1 MKLRAAVLTCAGAV
15 VLLATLAVPASA
27 NAVAPVSATSA
38 AGRPSVSS
46 VSPVAGPVG
55 GGTTITIHGAR
66 FAKGA
71 AVTVGGKRAGKVR
84 VKSATVLTTVVPA
97 HTAGSTAIVVTE
109 RAGASGGA
117 VLFDYL
123 NKPVISGLS
132 SHSGPVGGRQVVMI
146 TGRNFSYVTAVL
158 FGTLPGKVLAG
169 GTPSKIRVQAPVSWA
184 STVEVTVKTMGG
196 TSARST
202 AGRYTFQNPTAQLN
216 GRVTAA
222 TGTVV
227 AAPADVTAVTGG
239 PRVALT
245 TAPWTVTLTA
255 TAPVPAVGQPFL
267 LRPGGT
273 VYPGGLAGTV
283 TADDVATNTITV
295 TPSTLDAAVAS
306 ASAMFSG
313 PLGNASAA
321 GPVTVTSTATQPGAH
336 RAVRP
341 AAAALTSEIDF
352 GSIDASEAA
361 CEGPG
366 GEPVKVTGSF
376 SLTLTNVE
384 AHVQVDTGSSYTTPF
399 VDVWVSYQPTIA
411 VSITAAAEASCSLP
425 PTFQNEHEK
434 LFFLGDT
441 GATIAIAPDAS
452 FTVSVAGTVTFSQ
465 HSYRF
470 LGLVSNPDGS
480 ISRLEGQRSDPAK
493 VTVSGQLKAE
503 AYAGVQIQLGELNVI
518 GVGMSIGGGVAGTAE
533 SDWPPLV
540 CLSAYP
546 YLRGTLYAYLNL
558 WVKEW
563 KLQGF
568 QVELDLNGI
577 NSCSPSIAMHAW
589 GETGPSYFGS
599 SPQSGPVPVPGSDAS
614 FALGN
619 TFTYALEQDGTV
631 DSLNPSSFDRTPVPG
646 LAGIT
651 ALAAN
656 SDDTVYALR
665 DDGRV
670 LAWNP
675 PQDLNNKPEN
685 GNADGALGDGT
696 TKDSASPVL
705 VHGVTTAIAISAG
718 ADTAYALL
726 SNGTVM
732 AWGGN
737 EVNQLGD
744 GKYEP
749 YVTAPQLIP
758 GLSGVRQ
765 VAGAWQGAFAVLDDG
780 TVMKWG
786 CDAAAASVSPTGV
799 HLVQTTPA
807 PVPDVTHAIAVAGGA
822 YAGYALTASGAVWS
836 WGTSFL
842 GSLGRGN
849 NKGDWYNPAL
859 IPGLPRITAIASS
872 QYQAGYAL
880 TGDGHVYT
888 WGDLTGIT
896 TGAHNAPVEMP
907 GLSQVLTVGA
917 GLNAAWAASEAS

>member
-1 MKLRAAVLTCAGAV
+1 MKLRAALVALAGAV
-15 VLLATLAVPASA
+15 MLLATMAIPKSAVAAEQLPDASA
-27 NAVAPVSATSA
+27 T
-38 AGRPSVSS
+38 GRPSVAS
-46 VSPVAGPVG
+46 VSPVAGPLG
-55 GGTTITIHGAR
+55 GGTTITIHGTR
-66 FAKGA
+66 FARGA
-71 AVTVGGKRAGKVR
+71 NVSVGGKRAGRIR
-84 VKSATVLTTVVPA
+84 VKSATVLTAVVPA
-97 HTAGSTAIVVTE
+97 HKAGAAAIVVTE
-109 RAGASGGA
+109 KAGVSTGA
-117 VLFDYL
+117 VRFKYL
-123 NKPVISGLS
+123 NKPVISGMS
-132 SHSGPVGGRQVVMI
+132 AHSGPVSGGQLVTI
-146 TGRNFSYVTAVL
+146 TGRNLSYATAVL
-158 FGTLPGKVLAG
+158 FGGLPGKVLPG
-169 GTPSKIRVQAPVSWA
+169 GTPGRIRVHAPVSWA
-184 STVEVTVKTMGG
+184 ASVYVTVKTLGG
-196 TSARST
+196 ATAHSA
-202 AGRYTFQNPTAQLN
+202 AARYAFQNPRAQLS

-227 AAPADVTAVTGG
+227 AAPGDVAAVAGG
-239 PRVALT
+239 PAVALA
-245 TAPWTVTLTA
+245 TAPWTVTLKA
-255 TAPVPAVGQPFL
+255 TAPVPAVGQAFL

-283 TADDVATNTITV
+283 TAADAATNTITV

-306 ASAMFSG
+306 ATATFSG

-321 GPVTVTSTATQPGAH
+321 GPATRASTRTRLGAH
-336 RAVRP
+336 P
-341 AAAALTSEIDF
+341 AGTSPGALTSEIDF
-352 GSIDASEAA
+352 GSIDASEAT

-399 VDVWVSYQPTIA
+399 VEVWVSYQPTIA
-411 VSITAAAEASCSLP
+411 VSITASAEASCSLP
-425 PTFQNEHEK
+425 PAFQNEHEK

-568 QVELDLNGI
+568 QVELDLSGI
-577 NSCSPSIAMHAW
+577 SSCSPSITMHAW

-614 FALGN
+614 FALGS
-619 TFTYALEQDGTV
+619 TFTYALEEDGTV
-631 DSLNPSSFDRTPVPG
+631 DSINPSSFNRTPVPG

-651 ALAAN
+651 ALASN

-696 TKDSASPVL
+696 TKDSAAPVL
-705 VHGVTTAIAISAG
+705 VRGITNAIAVSAG

-765 VAGAWQGAFAVLDDG
+765 VAGAAQGAFAVLDDG

-872 QYQAGYAL
+872 QNQAGYAL
-880 TGDGHVYT
+880 ASDGHVYT
-888 WGDLTGIT
+888 WGDLTELT
-896 TGAHNAPVEMP
+896 TAAHNAPVEVP
-907 GLSQVLTVGA
+907 GLSQVLTIGA
-917 GLNAAWAASEAS
+917 GMFAAWAASNGS

>member
-1 MKLRAAVLTCAGAV
+1 MKLRAALVAIAGAV
-15 VLLATLAVPASA
+15 ILLATVAIPESADAAGRVPDASA
-27 NAVAPVSATSA
+27 T
-38 AGRPSVSS
+38 GRPSVAS
-46 VSPVAGPVG
+46 VSPAAGPLG

-66 FAKGA
+66 FSGGA
-71 AVTVGGKRAGKVR
+71 AVTVGGKRAGRVR
-84 VKSATVLTTVVPA
+84 VKSATVLTAVVPA
-97 HTAGSTAIVVTE
+97 HMAGAAAIVVTE
-109 RAGASGGA
+109 KAGASTGA
-117 VLFDYL
+117 VRFEYL
-123 NKPVISGLS
+123 SKPAISGMS
-132 SHSGPVGGRQVVMI
+132 AHSGPVSGGQVVTI
-146 TGRNFSYVTAVL
+146 TGRNLSYATAVL
-158 FGTLPGKVLAG
+158 FGSLPGKVLPG
-169 GTPSKIRVQAPVSWA
+169 GTPAKIRVQVPVSWA
-184 STVEVTVKTMGG
+184 ASVYVTVKTLGG
-196 TSARST
+196 TTARS
-202 AGRYTFQNPTAQLN
+202 AADWYTFQNPRAQLS
-216 GRVTAA
+216 GRVSAA
-222 TGTVV
+222 IGTVV
-227 AAPADVTAVTGG
+227 AAPADVAAVAGG
-239 PRVALT
+239 PAVALA
-245 TAPWTVTLTA
+245 TAPWTVTLKA
-255 TAPVPAVGQPFL
+255 TAPVPAVGQAFL

-283 TADDVATNTITV
+283 TAADAAANTITV
-295 TPSTLDAAVAS
+295 APATLDAAVAS
-306 ASAMFSG
+306 ATATFSG
-313 PLGNASAA
+313 PIGNASAA
-321 GPVTVTSTATQPGAH
+321 VTGTSTRTHLEAHPAGTRPG
-336 RAVRP
+336 
-341 AAAALTSEIDF
+341 ALTSEIDF

-384 AHVQVDTGSSYTTPF
+384 AHVQVDTGSSYATPF

-425 PTFQNEHEK
+425 PAFQNEHEK

-568 QVELDLNGI
+568 QVELDLSGI
-577 NSCSPSIAMHAW
+577 SSCSPSITMRAW

-599 SPQSGPVPVPGSDAS
+599 SPQGGPVPVPGSDAS
-614 FALGN
+614 FALGS
-619 TFTYALEQDGTV
+619 TFTYALEEDGTV
-631 DSLNPSSFDRTPVPG
+631 DSLNPSSFNRTPVSG

-696 TKDSASPVL
+696 TRDSAAPVL
-705 VHGVTTAIAISAG
+705 VRGITTAIAISAG

-744 GKYEP
+744 GGNEP

-765 VAGAWQGAFAVLDDG
+765 VAGAWQGAFAVLDNG

-807 PVPDVTHAIAVAGGA
+807 PVPGVTHAIAVAGGA

-849 NKGDWYNPAL
+849 NKAEWYNPAL
-859 IPGLPRITAIASS
+859 IPGLSRITAIASS
-872 QYQAGYAL
+872 QYQEGYAL
-880 TGDGHVYT
+880 ATNGHVYT
-888 WGDLTGIT
+888 WGDLTGLT
-896 TGAHNAPVEMP
+896 TGAVNAPVEMP
-907 GLSQVLTVGA
+907 GLSQVLTIGA
-917 GLNAAWAASEAS
+917 GMYAAWAASDVS